1 MIKNVETMLDY
12 LSEIR
17 KVYAAKLKIE
27 YEGQFFSP
35 NEINI
40 LIMLSNNKS
49 IETCGQLNL
58 LMRVSKGLISRSI
71 SSLTDKGLVKT
82 WESEND
88 KRSRQIALTSA
99 AEPVIEKINAG
110 IKEISEVIL
119 ADISADEIEQ
129 MCKTMEK
136 IIRNFK
142 ASEDKAL

>member
-17 KVYAAKLKIE
+17 KVYSAKLKIE
-27 YEGQFFSP
+27 YNGRFFSP
-35 NEINI
+35 SEINI

-71 SSLTDKGLVKT
+71 SSLTEKGLVKT
-82 WESEND
+82 WDSEKD
-88 KRSRQIALTSA
+88 KSRHIALTSKA
-99 AEPVIEKINAG
+99 QPVIEKINAG

-119 ADISADEIEQ
+119 SDISADEIEQ
-129 MCKTMEK
+129 MCETMEK

-142 ASEDKAL
+142 ASEETLI